1 MRKPLQLVL
10 VIVASTT
17 LSGCLDLD
25 WAALAMFGGRND
37 VRQIEPNDRINI
49 SRDRAVI
56 VYGVADQG
64 KWPRDGIAVTLDEY
78 SMEHHQ
84 IAFSCFVYNHA
95 EAVLAAGTAE
105 VHYFVFLVPA
115 GYYIDGI
122 INPTPVEEPYASMAF
137 EAPAGRIVYIGDFV
151 NVTEAT
157 GAEAKETFEFRRNID
172 AVRTVL
178 KSYKNLKGDV
188 TLASEVRVDRGPM
201 PYPCMP

>member
-25 WAALAMFGGRND
+25 WAMLSLFGGRND
-37 VRQIEPNDRINI
+37 VRQIEPNDWIDI
-49 SRDRAVI
+49 PRDRAVI

-64 KWPRDGIAVTLDEY
+64 KWPREGIAVTLDEY
-78 SMEHHQ
+78 SMERHQ
-84 IAFSCFVYNHA
+84 IAFSCFLYNHA
-95 EAVLAAGTAE
+95 DAVLAAGTAE
-105 VHYFVFLVPA
+105 VHYFVFRVPP

-122 INPTPVEEPYASMAF
+122 INPTPVAEPYASMAF

-151 NVTEAT
+151 NVTEAA
-157 GAEAKETFEFRRNID
+157 GADAEETFEFRRNLD
-172 AVRTVL
+172 AARTAL
-178 KSYKNLKGDV
+178 KSYKALHGEL
-188 TLASEVRVDRGPM
+188 TLANGVRVDRGPM